1 MESGNIAV
9 SLKGLSNES
18 LEDAAARARAM
29 GFSAITFDGT
39 ASSDPVA
46 PGFFWP
52 DLSDAER
59 ERLLAVRDQF
69 ERAVIHAPYVDVPFV
84 SVNPY
89 IERESLRQAL
99 GSIEAAGALRL
110 EVVTIHAGV
119 PYQSIPQDEFFQRLV
134 PILRQLG
141 DAAAAHGTRVGVENW
156 RYPADPDQH
165 AELLQA
171 VDHPAVGATL
181 DLGHIAYW
189 LKRDGFTR
197 LDGPAA
203 IEDYNARLLALI
215 DRLGDQI
222 IHVHAHDVLPG
233 DIADHQPAGSGI
245 IDYEAAFA
253 RLNAIGFDGVV
264 LLEIGRARADYVQS
278 IASSRERLLKAI
290 EAVTAA

>member
-1 MESGNIAV
+1 MSSSSGSCRSCGSWATRPPHTARV
-9 SLKGLSNES
+9 S
-18 LEDAAARARAM
+18 
-29 GFSAITFDGT
+29 
-39 ASSDPVA
+39 AS
-46 PGFFWP
+46 
-52 DLSDAER
+52 R
-59 ERLLAVRDQF
+59 T
-69 ERAVIHAPYVDVPFV
+69 
-84 SVNPY
+84 
-89 IERESLRQAL
+89 
-99 GSIEAAGALRL
+99 GA
-110 EVVTIHAGV
+110 
-119 PYQSIPQDEFFQRLV
+119 
-134 PILRQLG
+134 
-141 DAAAAHGTRVGVENW
+141 TR
-156 RYPADPDQH
+156 PTPDQH